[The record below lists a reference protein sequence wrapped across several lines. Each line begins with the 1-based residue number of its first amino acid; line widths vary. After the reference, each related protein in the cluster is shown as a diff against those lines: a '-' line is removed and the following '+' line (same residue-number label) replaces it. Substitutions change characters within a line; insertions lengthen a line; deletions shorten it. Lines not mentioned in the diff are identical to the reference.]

1 MDNFYI
7 ITNSDKDE
15 NLEFSGQIEEYLHKN
30 GCRCMVQQAE
40 RKKEGAYHY
49 TNPDLIPEDTQDR
62 FTDRALRSLFE
73 MKKILDISLRSF
85 DRGKRRI
92 FVM

>member
-49 TNPDLIPEDTQDR
+49 TNPDLIPGGYTVYPG
-62 FTDRALRSLFE
+62 SWW
-73 MKKILDISLRSF
+73 
-85 DRGKRRI
+85 
-92 FVM
+92 

>member
-40 RKKEGAYHY
+40 CLESTLVRCDSWQRRTNSLCMLHLTNKKK
-49 TNPDLIPEDTQDR
+49 TIT
-62 FTDRALRSLFE
+62 RS
-73 MKKILDISLRSF
+73 
-85 DRGKRRI
+85 KRE
-92 FVM
+92 